1 MFVGVRVQSGGL
13 EDTGS
18 TPRKFEGLKSVNRR
32 VNILFNCAIALS
44 AAVNTG
50 CGGSNNSSSDGATQE
65 LIQTAV
71 PTISTT
77 AGLNGAE
84 IVTLTDSTSGATIYY
99 TVDGSTPTTSSAQY
113 LAPLLIDSNMTLNA
127 IAKASGDTTSS
138 VAAQSFAPNLPS
150 GTLVWSDEFTNNTS
164 SNAAP
169 NASVWTYDTGAGGWG
184 NSELEDYC
192 AWGSNTSPCN
202 SSNPNAYVGTDGYLH
217 INAISPSSG
226 VYTSARMKTQKLF
239 SLNYGRVEARIQI
252 PEGQGLWPAFWLL
265 GNNIATVNWPACG
278 EQDVM
283 EHINAPSPDWIAGSL
298 HGTNANLTQQYS
310 GVTVS
315 GFSAASWHTYGMI
328 WAKGSIQFYLDSPS
342 NVYATYTPSSLTGQ
356 SGAVWP
362 FDSGSGAFII
372 LNLAVG
378 GSWPGSPNSTTTFPA
393 QMLVDYVRIY
403 TN

>member
-1 MFVGVRVQSGGL
+1 VY
-13 EDTGS
+13 
-18 TPRKFEGLKSVNRR
+18 
-32 VNILFNCAIALS
+32 
-44 AAVNTG
+44 TG
-50 CGGSNNSSSDGATQE
+50 CGGSNNSSSSSGGGTQAT
-65 LIQTAV
+65 IQTAV
-71 PTISTT
+71 PTIST
-77 AGLNGAE
+77 AAALNGAQ
-84 IVTLTDSTSGATIYY
+84 IVTLTDSTSGATVYY

-113 LAPLLIDSNMTLNA
+113 LAPLLIDSNVTLNA

-138 VAAQSFAPNLPS
+138 VASQNFAPNLPS

-192 AWGSNTSPCN
+192 AWSSNTSPCS
-202 SSNPNAYVGTDGYLH
+202 SSNPNAYVGTDSYLH

-310 GVTVS
+310 GVTVP